1 MASER
6 DVNEPK
12 LPRQRKY
19 PAHFEEGTAPTKFH
33 STVKEFYCRIYYEAL
48 DLIVESIRDRFDQP
62 GYRVYQC
69 LENLLLK
76 AAKQEDFT
84 EELQLAVSTYT
95 SDIHES
101 NLQMQL
107 QTLGSAVHEK
117 VVNIFDVRDYRK
129 KLTPAERLLLNE
141 VTKVMKLIL
150 VMPAT
155 NAVSERSFSAESRA
169 IYNQQCLKSD

>member
-1 MASER
+1 MVSER

-12 LPRQRKY
+12 LPWLWKY
-19 PAHFEEGTAPTKFH
+19 PAHFEEGKAPTEFH
-33 STVKEFYCRIYYEAL
+33 STVKEFYCCIYYEAL

-117 VVNIFDVRDYRK
+117 VNIFDVRDYRK

-169 IYNQQCLKSD
+169 IYKQQCLKSD

>member
-1 MASER
+1 MTNQ
-6 DVNEPK
+6 DI
-12 LPRQRKY
+12 
-19 PAHFEEGTAPTKFH
+19 GCT
-33 STVKEFYCRIYYEAL
+33 
-48 DLIVESIRDRFDQP
+48 
-62 GYRVYQC
+62 YQC

-169 IYNQQCLKSD
+169 TYKQQCLKSD

>member
-1 MASER
+1 M
-6 DVNEPK
+6 
-12 LPRQRKY
+12 
-19 PAHFEEGTAPTKFH
+19 
-33 STVKEFYCRIYYEAL
+33 
-48 DLIVESIRDRFDQP
+48 
-62 GYRVYQC
+62 
-69 LENLLLK
+69 
-76 AAKQEDFT
+76 
-84 EELQLAVSTYT
+84 STYT
-95 SDIHES
+95 SDIHKS

-117 VVNIFDVRDYRK
+117 VNIFDVRDYPK

-169 IYNQQCLKSD
+169 IYKPQCLKSDWTI